1 MMTGNGNKI
10 DCKIVDVSLPVP
22 PQTTPAGFDLLAR
35 FTLLV
40 RPLRI
45 VGCSLVRAP
54 NGRLLIWTPSPDV
67 KVARAWRDDLVD
79 VVLQEIEAAKERLG
93 MHEY

>member
-1 MMTGNGNKI
+1 MSAGDEKKI
-10 DCKIVDVSLPVP
+10 DVKIVDVSVP
-22 PQTTPAGFDLLAR
+22 LSTQTTPAGFDLLAR

-40 RPLRI
+40 RPLRV

-67 KVARAWRDDLVD
+67 KVARCWRDDLVKQ
-79 VVLQEIEAAKERLG
+79 VLREIETAKERLPV
-93 MHEY
+93 

>member
-1 MMTGNGNKI
+1 MAEGHKI
-10 DCKIVDVSLPVP
+10 VVKIVDVSVAVST
-22 PQTTPAGFDLLAR
+22 QTTPAGFDLLAQ

-67 KVARAWRDDLVD
+67 KVARCWQDDV
-79 VVLQEIEAAKERLG
+79 VAQVLQEIERAKERLPV
-93 MHEY
+93 

>member
-1 MMTGNGNKI
+1 MATDHKI
-10 DCKIVDVSLPVP
+10 DVKIVDVSVAVST
-22 PQTTPAGFDLLAR
+22 QTTPAGFDLLAH

-54 NGRLLIWTPSPDV
+54 NGRLMVWTPSPEV
-67 KVARAWRDDLVD
+67 KVARCWRDDLVKQ
-79 VVLQEIEAAKERLG
+79 VLREIETAKERLPV
-93 MHEY
+93 